1 MYKEPLCTMLRHIF
15 TPHMLTYDSS
25 LEKENWN
32 IFKKLDLA
40 GISLR
45 GVNYII
51 PIIIINK

>member
-40 GISLR
+40 GISPR

-51 PIIIINK
+51 PIIINK

>member
-15 TPHMLTYDSS
+15 TRHMLTYDSS

-40 GISLR
+40 GISPR